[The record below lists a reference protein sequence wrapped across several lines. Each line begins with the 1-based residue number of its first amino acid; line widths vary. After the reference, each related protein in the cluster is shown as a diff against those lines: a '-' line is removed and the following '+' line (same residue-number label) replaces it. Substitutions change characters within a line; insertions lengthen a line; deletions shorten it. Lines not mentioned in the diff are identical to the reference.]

1 MNDVLTS
8 LIIAVF
14 TLNEPDVNS
23 ITASSAASWYIQYIN
38 PLVRCYRIVL
48 FIQTF
53 DISASN
59 FSPSRRLS
67 LLLLLA
73 QPLDRALAGFLKWSA
88 LVQDSATSIT
98 LTWSVIC
105 AILFRLMLNCLQHW
119 YGYVSSALLAW
130 CNLIQIVKCRTSFAS
145 FQSYVESAH
154 SQFPVSLVCACGT
167 KISQIGNFQNYQI
180 VITEFALQNPAGGQ
194 ADQWVLI
201 YSFAQAANAL
211 FMQRVEWPSS
221 NRHSL
226 SWTGRHMLSF
236 TSPS

>member
-73 QPLDRALAGFLKWSA
+73 QPLDRALAGFLK
-88 LVQDSATSIT
+88 
-98 LTWSVIC
+98 
-105 AILFRLMLNCLQHW
+105 
-119 YGYVSSALLAW
+119 
-130 CNLIQIVKCRTSFAS
+130 
-145 FQSYVESAH
+145 
-154 SQFPVSLVCACGT
+154 
-167 KISQIGNFQNYQI
+167 
-180 VITEFALQNPAGGQ
+180 
-194 ADQWVLI
+194 
-201 YSFAQAANAL
+201 
-211 FMQRVEWPSS
+211 
-221 NRHSL
+221 
-226 SWTGRHMLSF
+226 
-236 TSPS
+236 